1 MGKQSKETSLVSRVR
16 DKVLV
21 VGGAGYIGSHTAKAL
36 AAKYDV
42 VVYDNL
48 SRGHEW
54 AVKWGK
60 LVRGCLLETDKLKA
74 LLTNENI
81 LGVFHFAASSLVG
94 ESVQNPLMYWEN
106 NVAGTASLLKA
117 MRDSDVKHFVFSSS
131 AAVYGE
137 PETVPITEDFA
148 KAPTNPYGN
157 TKLTV
162 ENMLADCRRAHGLSY
177 SALRYFN
184 AAGASKDGDI
194 GEDHTPESH
203 LIPIILDGALGRREG
218 VKIFGDDY
226 PTRDGTCIR
235 DYIHVTDLADAHVLA
250 FEKLR
255 DGKEEITLN
264 LGNGTGYS
272 VKEVVDMV
280 RKVTKIDVR
289 ADAAPRRAGDPAQL
303 VASSER
309 AMKELEWKPRF
320 ASLEDIV
327 STAWAFHRKHF
338 G

>member
-1 MGKQSKETSLVSRVR
+1 MSKAK

-21 VGGAGYIGSHTAKAL
+21 VGGAGYIGSHTAKEL
-36 AAKYDV
+36 AQNYDV
-42 VVYDNL
+42 IVYDNL
-48 SRGHEW
+48 TRGHEW

-60 LVRGCLLETDKLKA
+60 LVKGCLLETDKLTE
-74 LLTNENI
+74 LMTSEDI
-81 LGVFHFAASSLVG
+81 VGVFHFAASSLVG
-94 ESVQNPLMYWEN
+94 ESVQKPLMYWKN
-106 NVAGTASLLKA
+106 NVAGTASLLTA
-117 MRDSDVKHFVFSSS
+117 MRDSDVKYFVFSST

-137 PETVPITEDFA
+137 PEKVPITEDFP
-148 KAPTNPYGN
+148 KVPTNPYGN

-162 ENMLADCRRAHGLSY
+162 ERMLADCREAHGLSY

-203 LIPIILDGALGRREG
+203 LIPIILDAALGRRDG
-218 VKIFGDDY
+218 IKIFGEDY

-235 DYIHVTDLADAHVLA
+235 DYIHVTDLASAHVLA

-255 DGKEEITLN
+255 QGAGEITLN

-272 VKEVVDMV
+272 VKEVVHMV
-280 RKVTKIDVR
+280 RKVTKIDVK
-289 ADAAPRRAGDPAQL
+289 AEPAPRRAGDPAQL
-303 VASSER
+303 IASSER
-309 AMKELEWKPRF
+309 AMKELDWQPKF

-327 STAWAFHRKHF
+327 STAWAFHREHF

>member
-1 MGKQSKETSLVSRVR
+1 MSKAK

-36 AAKYDV
+36 ANKYDV
-42 VVYDNL
+42 LVYDNL
-48 SRGHEW
+48 TRGHEW

-60 LVRGCLLETDKLKA
+60 LVKGCLLETDKLKE
-74 LLTNENI
+74 LMSSEQI
-81 LGVFHFAASSLVG
+81 VGVFHFAASSLVG
-94 ESVQNPLMYWEN
+94 ESVQNPLKYWKN
-106 NVAGTASLLKA
+106 NVSGTASLLTA
-117 MRDSDVKHFVFSSS
+117 MRDSEVKYFVFSST

-137 PETVPITEDFA
+137 PEKVPITEDFP
-148 KAPTNPYGN
+148 KVPTNPYGN

-162 ENMLADCRRAHGLSY
+162 ERMLADCRQAHGLSY

-184 AAGASKDGDI
+184 AAGASIDGDI

-203 LIPIILDGALGRREG
+203 LIPIILDAALGRRDG
-218 VKIFGDDY
+218 IKIFGEDY

-255 DGKEEITLN
+255 QGAGEITLN

-280 RKVTKIDVR
+280 RKVTKVDVK
-289 ADAAPRRAGDPAQL
+289 AEPASRRAGDPAQL
-303 VASSER
+303 IASSER
-309 AMKELEWKPRF
+309 AMKELNWQPKY